1 MKDKKTGKRRLQTTM
16 TIASIVF
23 ALCISLGI
31 GSIGFV
37 TYYRGVVKR
46 YQEYISGIIKITE
59 KQISADDLEDCIDS
73 GEKSEKYEKTQLF
86 MNEIKDSY
94 DIDYIYMLVPL
105 RKDGDDNMQY
115 VMCGVR
121 QDEVDDT
128 DNKTLGDL
136 SGTEYSAKVS
146 EYYLNAMNSDSD
158 KIVYYA
164 NHTEF
169 GYMYTGLKVIR
180 DSDQKAIAVLAIDI
194 SMNQIRT
201 DYYHY
206 LKIVI
211 IDALMLTILF
221 LLVLKMWMTHRVIK
235 PINRMKQSSENFVED
250 SRKEKEPEN
259 LNFCDPDVK
268 TGDEMESLSNSLVT
282 MSEDLKKYMINLMN
296 ESRKKERIES
306 ELNIATHIQA
316 SMLPCIFPPFP
327 DRQEFDIYAEMTPA
341 REVGGDFYDFF
352 MTDKDHIALVAADV
366 SGKGVPA
373 ALFMV
378 IGKTLLKD
386 YSGFEKTPAD
396 VFTKVNDILCESNTE
411 ELFITAFEGI
421 LDLRTGE
428 MQFANAGHEKPIIYH
443 KDENKWEVYPT
454 RPGFVLAGMEGM
466 KYRPGTLTLKEG
478 DRIVLYTDGIPE
490 AINKNEEQYGM
501 ERFVESL
508 YRHVDKSC
516 EQMIKAVKADL
527 EEYTEGTEQFD
538 DITVLCLEY
547 KEKSLN

>member
-1 MKDKKTGKRRLQTTM
+1 MRDNNTEKKRLRTTIV
-16 TIASIVF
+16 TASIIF

-37 TYYRGVVKR
+37 TYYRGMIER
-46 YQEYISGIIKITE
+46 YQDYISGIIKITE
-59 KQISADDLEDCIDS
+59 KELNADDLKECIDS
-73 GEKSEKYEKTQLF
+73 GKKSAKYEETQLF

-94 DIDYIYMLVPL
+94 DIDYIYMLIPL
-105 RKDGDDNMQY
+105 HKDGTDNMKY
-115 VMCGVR
+115 VMCGIR
-121 QDEVDDT
+121 QDELDDT

-136 SGTEYSAKVS
+136 SGTEYSPKVS
-146 EYYLNAMNSDSD
+146 EYYLDAMKSDSD
-158 KIVYYA
+158 DIVYYA
-164 NHTEF
+164 NRTEF
-169 GYMYTGLKVIR
+169 GYMYTGLKALR
-180 DSDQKAIAVLAIDI
+180 SSDGKAVAILAVDI
-194 SMNQIRT
+194 SMGQIRT
-201 DYYHY
+201 AYLHY
-206 LKIVI
+206 LKVVSMDSLI
-211 IDALMLTILF
+211 LTFLF
-221 LLVLKMWMTHRVIK
+221 LLVLQAWMTHRIIR
-235 PINRMKQSSENFVED
+235 PIRRMKQSSENFVND
-250 SRKEKEPEN
+250 SRKEKEPEK
-259 LNFCDPDVK
+259 LEFCDPDIN
-268 TGDEMESLSNSLVT
+268 TNDEMESLSRSLVN
-282 MSEDLKKYMINLMN
+282 MSEDLKRYMINLMN
-296 ESRKKERIES
+296 ESRQKERIES

-327 DRQEFDIYAEMTPA
+327 DRPEFDIYAEMTPA

-352 MTDKDHIALVAADV
+352 MPDEAHIALVAADV

-386 YSGFEKTPAD
+386 YSGFEETPAD
-396 VFTKVNDILCESNTE
+396 VFMKVNDILCESNTE

-443 KDENKWEVYPT
+443 KDENKWEVYQT

-490 AINKNEEQYGM
+490 AVNKKEEQYGM

-508 YRHVDKSC
+508 YRYVDKDC

-538 DITVLCLEY
+538 DITILSLEY
-547 KEKSLN
+547 KEKCRN

>member
-1 MKDKKTGKRRLQTTM
+1 MNDKKTGKKHLQTTM

-23 ALCISLGI
+23 ALCISLGT
-31 GSIGFV
+31 GSVGFM
-37 TYYRGVVKR
+37 TYYRGVVGR
-46 YQEYISGIIKITE
+46 YQDYIAGIIRITE
-59 KQISADDLEDCIDS
+59 RQISADDLENCINS
-73 GEKSEKYEKTQLF
+73 GEKSEKYEETQSFL
-86 MNEIKDSY
+86 NEIRDSY

-105 RKDGDDNMQY
+105 RKDGADNMQY
-115 VMCGVR
+115 VMCGVSK
-121 QDEVDDT
+121 DEINDA

-136 SGTEYSAKVS
+136 SGMEYSAKVS
-146 EYYLNAMNSDSD
+146 EYYLNAMTGDSD
-158 KIVYYA
+158 EIVYYA
-164 NHTEF
+164 NRTEF

-180 DSDQKAIAVLAIDI
+180 DSNQKAIAVLAADI

-206 LKIVI
+206 LKIVTVNTLI
-211 IDALMLTILF
+211 LTALF
-221 LLVLKMWMTHRVIK
+221 LLVLKMWMTHRIIR
-235 PINRMKQSSENFVED
+235 PIDRMKQASENFVEN
-250 SRKEKEPEN
+250 SRTEREPEK
-259 LNFCDPDVK
+259 LKFCDPDVK
-268 TGDEMESLSNSLVT
+268 TGDEMESLSRSLIT
-282 MSEDLKKYMINLMN
+282 MSEDLKKYMVDLMN
-296 ESRKKERIES
+296 ESRQKERIES

-327 DRQEFDIYAEMTPA
+327 DCPEFDIYAEMTPA

-352 MTDKDHIALVAADV
+352 MTDENHIALVAADV

-386 YSGFEKTPAD
+386 YSGFEETPAD
-396 VFTKVNDILCESNTE
+396 VFMRVNNILCESNTE

-443 KDENKWEVYPT
+443 KDENKWEVYQT

-466 KYRPGTLTLKEG
+466 KYRPDSLTLKEG

-490 AINKNEEQYGM
+490 AVNQNEEQYGM

-516 EQMIKAVKADL
+516 DQMIKGVKADL

-538 DITVLCLEY
+538 DITILCMEF
-547 KEKSLN
+547 KEKRN